1 MVFDEMICKF
11 FIKFNLD
18 VDIFVLLI
26 KNCYSNLDCF
36 VFSCWQKMFLVK
48 QKRG

>member
-26 KNCYSNLDCF
+26 KELLF
-36 VFSCWQKMFLVK
+36 QF
-48 QKRG
+48 R